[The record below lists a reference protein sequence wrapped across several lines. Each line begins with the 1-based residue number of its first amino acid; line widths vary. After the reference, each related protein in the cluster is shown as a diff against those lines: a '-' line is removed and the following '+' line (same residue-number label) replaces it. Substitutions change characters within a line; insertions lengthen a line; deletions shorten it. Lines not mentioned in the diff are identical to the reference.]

1 MGTLSNCPICGK
13 LRAHYNHKAC
23 SRELQRLYAP
33 GTALHEEQ
41 LKDRAKRK
49 ASRVVLPCRRADIG
63 SSRSGIFSR
72 MRKGED

>member
-33 GTALHEEQ
+33 GTALHSEQ
-41 LKDRAKRK
+41 EKDRANRK
-49 ASRVVLPCRRADIG
+49 ASRVVLPARRADLVG
-63 SSRSGIFSR
+63 SRSGIFSR
-72 MRKGED
+72 MRKGEE